1 MHVEF
6 EPYHRSEI
14 LHGHLHLG
22 GSNPGGER
30 IEVNSLCLT
39 RGGQPWLPVM
49 GEFHFSR
56 CDPAQWQT
64 ELCKMKAGG
73 VTMVSTYLFWI
84 HHEEREGELRFSGR
98 LDVRRFVLCCR
109 RAGLDVVLRIGPWA
123 HGECRNGGFPDWL
136 LHKGI
141 PLRQNHPAYLA
152 LVRAWYR
159 SIYRQVR
166 GLLYRDGGPIVGI
179 QLENELVDNSDHLAA
194 LKRIAVEE
202 GFEVPLY
209 TVTGW
214 NAVSGARIPTAEVL
228 PVFAAYPDA
237 PWTQHRDPLPLSPQ
251 YLFNPT
257 RNDTAVG
264 ADLLHTAAPDGW
276 QLPYDRYPFATCEI
290 GAGQQ
295 STYHRRVRISGMDAY
310 ALSLVK
316 LGCGNNLIG
325 YYMYHGGT
333 NPIGRDSTLQESRAT
348 GYPNDYPI
356 LNYDFATAL
365 SQYGETR
372 PQYRWLNLL
381 HLLAA
386 DFGRELARME
396 YVSSLTH
403 PTPEDRQTLR
413 CCLRTD
419 GTAGFV
425 FVNHHQRHAALCPVS
440 DVVLDTGTVCFPP
453 ITVAG
458 DLAFLFPFGL
468 SLGGRTLRWATAQPI
483 CRSGDTWFF
492 AAIPGIPARYRFADG
507 TLVTAGQ
514 GIAVQ
519 TAGPVRL
526 VTLPLGQA
534 LWLRRLGQRI
544 VLGQGCDLYEEDGTI
559 RAVQPGSF
567 RYLLWQDDHFVPRE
581 ETRSFTP
588 AQLTMTPCPE
598 PFAPPYEEEL
608 LSLIHI

>member
-468 SLGGRTLRWATAQPI
+468 SLGGRTLRWATAQ
-483 CRSGDTWFF
+483 RSVRRYLVLCGHPRH
-492 AAIPGIPARYRFADG
+492 PGPVPVRGRHAGHGRAGNRGADGGSGPAGHPPARAGALAAAARPAHRPRAGVRPLRGGRHHPRRAAREFPVPAVAGRPLCPAGGNALLHPGAAHHDPLPG
-507 TLVTAGQ
+507 TVCA
-514 GIAVQ
+514 AV
-519 TAGPVRL
+519 
-526 VTLPLGQA
+526 
-534 LWLRRLGQRI
+534 
-544 VLGQGCDLYEEDGTI
+544 
-559 RAVQPGSF
+559 
-567 RYLLWQDDHFVPRE
+567 
-581 ETRSFTP
+581 
-588 AQLTMTPCPE
+588 
-598 PFAPPYEEEL
+598 
-608 LSLIHI
+608 

>member
-403 PTPEDRQTLR
+403 PTADTALLSADGRNRRLR
-413 CCLRTD
+413 LCQPSPAARGALPGVRCR
-419 GTAGFV
+419 AGYRHGV
-425 FVNHHQRHAALCPVS
+425 FPAHHGGGGPGLPLPVRALAGRPDAALGHRPADLPVRRYLVLCGHPRHPGPVPVRGRHAGHGRAGNRGADGGSGPAGHPPARAGALAAAARPAHRPRAGVRPLRGGRHHPRRAAREFPVPAVAGRPLCPAGGNALLHPGAAHH
-440 DVVLDTGTVCFPP
+440 DPLPGTVC
-453 ITVAG
+453 
-458 DLAFLFPFGL
+458 
-468 SLGGRTLRWATAQPI
+468 
-483 CRSGDTWFF
+483 
-492 AAIPGIPARYRFADG
+492 AA
-507 TLVTAGQ
+507 V
-514 GIAVQ
+514 
-519 TAGPVRL
+519 
-526 VTLPLGQA
+526 
-534 LWLRRLGQRI
+534 
-544 VLGQGCDLYEEDGTI
+544 
-559 RAVQPGSF
+559 
-567 RYLLWQDDHFVPRE
+567 
-581 ETRSFTP
+581 
-588 AQLTMTPCPE
+588 
-598 PFAPPYEEEL
+598 
-608 LSLIHI
+608 

>member
-228 PVFAAYPDA
+228 PEIVD
-237 PWTQHRDPLPLSPQ
+237 
-251 YLFNPT
+251 
-257 RNDTAVG
+257 AVG
-264 ADLLHTAAPDGW
+264 GKMTILVDGGI
-276 QLPYDRYPFATCEI
+276 R
-290 GAGQQ
+290 
-295 STYHRRVRISGMDAY
+295 SGMDIFK
-310 ALSLVK
+310 ALA
-316 LGCGNNLIG
+316 LGADAVLIG
-325 YYMYHGGT
+325 RPFVTAVYGGEEE
-333 NPIGRDSTLQESRAT
+333 GVQLYVQKLKA
-348 GYPNDYPI
+348 
-356 LNYDFATAL
+356 
-365 SQYGETR
+365 
-372 PQYRWLNLL
+372 
-381 HLLAA
+381 
-386 DFGRELARME
+386 ELADTMRMCGAH
-396 YVSSLTH
+396 SLA
-403 PTPEDRQTLR
+403 EIKRSMLF
-413 CCLRTD
+413 
-419 GTAGFV
+419 GF
-425 FVNHHQRHAALCPVS
+425 
-440 DVVLDTGTVCFPP
+440 
-453 ITVAG
+453 
-458 DLAFLFPFGL
+458 
-468 SLGGRTLRWATAQPI
+468 
-483 CRSGDTWFF
+483 
-492 AAIPGIPARYRFADG
+492 
-507 TLVTAGQ
+507 
-514 GIAVQ
+514 
-519 TAGPVRL
+519 
-526 VTLPLGQA
+526 
-534 LWLRRLGQRI
+534 
-544 VLGQGCDLYEEDGTI
+544 
-559 RAVQPGSF
+559 
-567 RYLLWQDDHFVPRE
+567 
-581 ETRSFTP
+581 
-588 AQLTMTPCPE
+588 
-598 PFAPPYEEEL
+598 
-608 LSLIHI
+608 

>member
-228 PVFAAYPDA
+228 PEIVDAVGGKELELAAAQQGSHCFGHPVVFPIVETAPAGGQGQHRHTGRAIDLELHFAAEHPA
-237 PWTQHRDPLPLSPQ
+237 P
-251 YLFNPT
+251 LFIIGT
-257 RNDTAVG
+257 
-264 ADLLHTAAPDGW
+264 LH
-276 QLPYDRYPFATCEI
+276 
-290 GAGQQ
+290 
-295 STYHRRVRISGMDAY
+295 
-310 ALSLVK
+310 
-316 LGCGNNLIG
+316 
-325 YYMYHGGT
+325 HG
-333 NPIGRDSTLQESRAT
+333 S
-348 GYPNDYPI
+348 I
-356 LNYDFATAL
+356 L
-365 SQYGETR
+365 
-372 PQYRWLNLL
+372 LNLY
-381 HLLAA
+381 
-386 DFGRELARME
+386 ELIPHRV
-396 YVSSLTH
+396 VSVPGGS
-403 PTPEDRQTLR
+403 ER
-413 CCLRTD
+413 CAQRGLVLVQVVAQCVE
-419 GTAGFV
+419 AGV
-425 FVNHHQRHAALCPVS
+425 EV
-440 DVVLDTGTVCFPP
+440 
-453 ITVAG
+453 
-458 DLAFLFPFGL
+458 
-468 SLGGRTLRWATAQPI
+468 
-483 CRSGDTWFF
+483 
-492 AAIPGIPARYRFADG
+492 
-507 TLVTAGQ
+507 
-514 GIAVQ
+514 
-519 TAGPVRL
+519 
-526 VTLPLGQA
+526 
-534 LWLRRLGQRI
+534 
-544 VLGQGCDLYEEDGTI
+544 
-559 RAVQPGSF
+559 
-567 RYLLWQDDHFVPRE
+567 
-581 ETRSFTP
+581 
-588 AQLTMTPCPE
+588 AQLQVHHAQKHDGVMGQSHLKN
-598 PFAPPYEEEL
+598 L
-608 LSLIHI
+608 LLENKKAGHSTK

>member
-458 DLAFLFPFGL
+458 DLASSSRSG
-468 SLGGRTLRWATAQPI
+468 SRWAAGRCAGPPPS
-483 CRSGDTWFF
+483 RSAGP
-492 AAIPGIPARYRFADG
+492 AIPGSLRPSPASRPG
-507 TLVTAGQ
+507 TGSRTARWSRPGRESRCRRRVRS
-514 GIAVQ
+514 GWSPSRSGRRSGCGGSASASSSGRGATSTRR
-519 TAGPVRL
+519 TAPSAPCSPGVSGTCCGRTT
-526 VTLPLGQA
+526 TLSRGRKRAPSP
-534 LWLRRLGQRI
+534 RRSS
-544 VLGQGCDLYEEDGTI
+544 
-559 RAVQPGSF
+559 P
-567 RYLLWQDDHFVPRE
+567 
-581 ETRSFTP
+581 
-588 AQLTMTPCPE
+588 
-598 PFAPPYEEEL
+598 
-608 LSLIHI
+608 

>member
-214 NAVSGARIPTAEVL
+214 NAVSGARIPTGGG
-228 PVFAAYPDA
+228 AAGLCGLSRRPLDPA
-237 PWTQHRDPLPLSPQ
+237 PRS
-251 YLFNPT
+251 
-257 RNDTAVG
+257 
-264 ADLLHTAAPDGW
+264 AAPLAAVSVQPHPQRHGGGRR
-276 QLPYDRYPFATCEI
+276 PA
-290 GAGQQ
+290 A
-295 STYHRRVRISGMDAY
+295 HRRA
-310 ALSLVK
+310 
-316 LGCGNNLIG
+316 
-325 YYMYHGGT
+325 
-333 NPIGRDSTLQESRAT
+333 GR
-348 GYPNDYPI
+348 
-356 LNYDFATAL
+356 
-365 SQYGETR
+365 
-372 PQYRWLNLL
+372 
-381 HLLAA
+381 LAA
-386 DFGRELARME
+386 
-396 YVSSLTH
+396 
-403 PTPEDRQTLR
+403 
-413 CCLRTD
+413 
-419 GTAGFV
+419 
-425 FVNHHQRHAALCPVS
+425 AL
-440 DVVLDTGTVCFPP
+440 
-453 ITVAG
+453 
-458 DLAFLFPFGL
+458 
-468 SLGGRTLRWATAQPI
+468 
-483 CRSGDTWFF
+483 
-492 AAIPGIPARYRFADG
+492 
-507 TLVTAGQ
+507 
-514 GIAVQ
+514 
-519 TAGPVRL
+519 
-526 VTLPLGQA
+526 
-534 LWLRRLGQRI
+534 
-544 VLGQGCDLYEEDGTI
+544 
-559 RAVQPGSF
+559 
-567 RYLLWQDDHFVPRE
+567 
-581 ETRSFTP
+581 
-588 AQLTMTPCPE
+588 
-598 PFAPPYEEEL
+598 
-608 LSLIHI
+608 

>member
-1 MHVEF
+1 
-6 EPYHRSEI
+6 
-14 LHGHLHLG
+14 
-22 GSNPGGER
+22 
-30 IEVNSLCLT
+30 
-39 RGGQPWLPVM
+39 
-49 GEFHFSR
+49 
-56 CDPAQWQT
+56 
-64 ELCKMKAGG
+64 
-73 VTMVSTYLFWI
+73 
-84 HHEEREGELRFSGR
+84 
-98 LDVRRFVLCCR
+98 
-109 RAGLDVVLRIGPWA
+109 
-123 HGECRNGGFPDWL
+123 
-136 LHKGI
+136 
-141 PLRQNHPAYLA
+141 
-152 LVRAWYR
+152 
-159 SIYRQVR
+159 
-166 GLLYRDGGPIVGI
+166 
-179 QLENELVDNSDHLAA
+179 
-194 LKRIAVEE
+194 
-202 GFEVPLY
+202 
-209 TVTGW
+209 
-214 NAVSGARIPTAEVL
+214 
-228 PVFAAYPDA
+228 
-237 PWTQHRDPLPLSPQ
+237 
-251 YLFNPT
+251 
-257 RNDTAVG
+257 
-264 ADLLHTAAPDGW
+264 
-276 QLPYDRYPFATCEI
+276 
-290 GAGQQ
+290 
-295 STYHRRVRISGMDAY
+295 MDAY

-492 AAIPGIPARYRFADG
+492 AAIPGIPARCG
-507 TLVTAGQ
+507 VQ
-514 GIAVQ
+514 GRRHRPDAH
-519 TAGPVRL
+519 RL
-526 VTLPLGQA
+526 LGQLA
-534 LWLRRLGQRI
+534 GHVGANPPPGQKEPPQHRRHGHPRQAQRRQPQRARRPHIPQPPFGRQPRKARLCRHGQHP
-544 VLGQGCDLYEEDGTI
+544 
-559 RAVQPGSF
+559 QPGPQ
-567 RYLLWQDDHFVPRE
+567 RQQTPQHAPGRRRV
-581 ETRSFTP
+581 P
-588 AQLTMTPCPE
+588 AQLLGEQAGGRHRDARRSQRDEQPVHRQHQLVQPHTRPAQGVCQPDAQPHACQPQHHVRTGKQRRIFKVILPHP
-598 PFAPPYEEEL
+598 APPPAPERAFTVQPMQRL
-608 LSLIHI
+608 CKT

>member
-276 QLPYDRYPFATCEI
+276 RLPYDRYPFATCEI

-295 STYHRRVRISGMDAY
+295 STYHRRVRISGMEPD
-310 ALSLVK
+310 
-316 LGCGNNLIG
+316 
-325 YYMYHGGT
+325 
-333 NPIGRDSTLQESRAT
+333 R
-348 GYPNDYPI
+348 I
-356 LNYDFATAL
+356 LYVPRRH
-365 SQYGETR
+365 QPHR
-372 PQYRWLNLL
+372 PGL
-381 HLLAA
+381 HPA
-386 DFGRELARME
+386 
-396 YVSSLTH
+396 
-403 PTPEDRQTLR
+403 
-413 CCLRTD
+413 
-419 GTAGFV
+419 
-425 FVNHHQRHAALCPVS
+425 
-440 DVVLDTGTVCFPP
+440 
-453 ITVAG
+453 
-458 DLAFLFPFGL
+458 
-468 SLGGRTLRWATAQPI
+468 
-483 CRSGDTWFF
+483 
-492 AAIPGIPARYRFADG
+492 GIPRH
-507 TLVTAGQ
+507 
-514 GIAVQ
+514 
-519 TAGPVRL
+519 RL
-526 VTLPLGQA
+526 PQRLP
-534 LWLRRLGQRI
+534 
-544 VLGQGCDLYEEDGTI
+544 D
-559 RAVQPGSF
+559 P
-567 RYLLWQDDHFVPRE
+567 
-581 ETRSFTP
+581 
-588 AQLTMTPCPE
+588 QL
-598 PFAPPYEEEL
+598 
-608 LSLIHI
+608 